1 MQDAKIEVRIRRK
14 FRLVAVELDERRR
27 RQWAAVE
34 AREIGWGGI
43 SLVARATG
51 LSRPTI
57 MVGLAELELSSKSR
71 ALAAARVR
79 RPGGGRRPLTQS
91 DPGLLEALERLIEPA
106 TRGDPMSPLR
116 WTCKSTARLAEE
128 LTRQHH
134 PVTDRTVA
142 MLLKQSGYSLQA
154 NRKTR
159 EGSSH
164 PDRNAQFEY
173 INRQVSAFQRRKE
186 PVISVDTKKKELVGE
201 FKNPGE
207 EWQPQGQ
214 PEKVNVHDF
223 PDKKLGKAIPYGVY
237 DLACNEGWVSVGI
250 DHDTAEFACAS
261 IQRWWNEMGST
272 RFPKAT
278 ELLITAD
285 GGGSNSSRNRLWK
298 KSLQCLADELDLT
311 LNVCHF
317 PPGTSKWNKIEHR
330 LFCFITK
337 NWRGRPL
344 TTYEVIVNLIA
355 STTTKAGLTVR
366 AALDPRRY
374 ETGVEVSADELA
386 RLQIRPAKFHGD
398 WNYSIKPRHKKL

>member
-1 MQDAKIEVRIRRK
+1 MQGAKIEARIRRK

-27 RQWAAVE
+27 RQWAAAE
-34 AREIGWGGI
+34 ARDAGWGGI

-57 MVGLAELELSSKSR
+57 MAGLKELELSSSSR
-71 ALAAARVR
+71 AAVAARVR
-79 RPGGGRRPLTQS
+79 SPGGGRRMLTQS
-91 DPGLLEALERLIEPA
+91 DPGLLDALERLIDPA

-116 WTCKSTARLAEE
+116 WTCKSTDKLAEE
-128 LTRQHH
+128 LTRQNH
-134 PVTDRTVA
+134 PISDRTVA
-142 MLLKQSGYSLQA
+142 MLLKQQGYSLQA

-173 INRQVSAFQRRKE
+173 INRQVMAFQRRQQ

-201 FKNPGE
+201 FKNAGE
-207 EWQPQGQ
+207 EWQPKGQ
-214 PEKVNVHDF
+214 PEKVGVHDF

-237 DLACNEGWVSVGI
+237 DQICNEGWVSVGI

-261 IQRWWNEMGST
+261 IQRWWNEMGSA
-272 RFPKAT
+272 RFPRASK
-278 ELLITAD
+278 LLITAD

-298 KSLQCLADELDLT
+298 KSLQGLANELGMILK
-311 LNVCHF
+311 VCHF

-355 STTTKAGLTVR
+355 STTTKTSLIVR
-366 AALDPRRY
+366 AALDSRQY
-374 ETGVEVSADELA
+374 ETGIKVTDEELA
-386 RLQIRPAKFHGD
+386 HLCVTPARFHGE
-398 WNYSIKPRHKKL
+398 WNYSIKPKQGKL

>member
-1 MQDAKIEVRIRRK
+1 MQDAKIEARIRRK
-14 FRLVAVELDERRR
+14 FRMVAVELDERRR
-27 RQWAAVE
+27 RQWAAAE
-34 AREIGWGGI
+34 ARDAGWGGI

-57 MVGLAELELSSKSR
+57 MAGLKELELSSNR
-71 ALAAARVR
+71 RVAAAARVR
-79 RPGGGRRPLTQS
+79 SPGGGRRLLTQS
-91 DPGLLEALERLIEPA
+91 DLGLLEALERLIDPA

-116 WTCKSTARLAEE
+116 WTCKSTDKLAEE
-128 LTRQHH
+128 LTRQNH
-134 PVTDRTVA
+134 PVSDRTVA
-142 MLLKQSGYSLQA
+142 MLLKQQGYSLQA

-164 PDRNAQFEY
+164 ADRNAQFEY
-173 INRQVSAFQRRKE
+173 INHQVTAFQKRQQ

-201 FKNPGE
+201 FKNAGA
-207 EWQPQGQ
+207 EWQPKGQ
-214 PEKVNVHDF
+214 PEKVGVHDF
-223 PDKKLGKAIPYGVY
+223 PDKELGKAIPYGVY

-272 RFPKAT
+272 RFPHAT
-278 ELLITAD
+278 ELLVTAD

-298 KSLQCLADELDLT
+298 KSLQGLADELGII

-344 TTYEVIVNLIA
+344 TSYEVIVNLIA
-355 STTTKAGLTVR
+355 STTTKKGLVVR
-366 AALDPRRY
+366 AAMDSRQY
-374 ETGVEVSADELA
+374 ETGIKVTDEELA
-386 RLQIRPAKFHGD
+386 HLRLTPATFHGE
-398 WNYSIKPRHKKL
+398 WNYAIKPRHNNL